1 MGRRKMGT
9 LIDPTDARIIA
20 LVQRDGRLP
29 NTAIAKA
36 VGLSEAAVRK
46 RLDRL
51 VREEVIHFRAHAD
64 PLKIG
69 FQIWAIIEVQTVP
82 HLTTRVAEQI
92 AELPGVIVVGLVTGN
107 FDVYAVGLF
116 RSTEEFNTFIIDR
129 LRKIPGITHTTT
141 SYITKAI
148 KRDFA
153 FGVPILEDA
162 AVPHGQG
169 AKPHPRRSRAKSLRK
184 QSPPT

>member
-1 MGRRKMGT
+1 MGRRKSGM
-9 LIDPTDARIIA
+9 LMDSTDARIIA
-20 LVQRDGRLP
+20 LVQRDGRLA
-29 NTAIAKA
+29 NTAIARA

-51 VREEVIHFRAHAD
+51 VRDGVIHFRAHAD
-64 PLKIG
+64 PLKVG

-82 HLTTRVAEQI
+82 RLTTRVAEQI

-116 RSTEEFNTFIIDR
+116 RSTEDFNTFIIDR
-129 LRKIPGITHTTT
+129 LRKIRGVTHTTT

-153 FGVPILEDA
+153 FGVPILDNA
-162 AVPHGQG
+162 IALQTQLSKV
-169 AKPHPRRSRAKSLRK
+169 KPQRRRRKMSRNQSL
-184 QSPPT
+184 PT

>member
-1 MGRRKMGT
+1 MGRRKGGL
-9 LIDPTDARIIA
+9 LIDPVDARIIA
-20 LVQRDGRLP
+20 LVQRDGRMS
-29 NTAIAKA
+29 NTAIAKV

-51 VREEVIHFRAHAD
+51 VRDEVIHFRAHAD

-92 AELPGVIVVGLVTGN
+92 AELPSVIVVGLVTGN

-116 RSTEEFNTFIIDR
+116 RSTDDFNTFIIDR

-153 FGVPILEDA
+153 FGVPILEA
-162 AVPHGQG
+162 AAAPHGEG
-169 AKPHPRRSRAKSLRK
+169 RKRRLRRSRNKPGRKESL
-184 QSPPT
+184 PT

>member
-1 MGRRKMGT
+1 MARRRSGVI
-9 LIDPTDARIIA
+9 IDPTDARIIA
-20 LVQRDGRLP
+20 LVQADGRLP
-29 NTAIAKA
+29 NTAIAKS

-51 VREEVIHFRAHAD
+51 VRDEIIHFRAHAD

-69 FQIWAIIEVQTVP
+69 FQIWAIIEIQTQP
-82 HLTTRVAEQI
+82 SLTTRVAEKI
-92 AELPGVIVVGLVTGN
+92 AELPGIIVVGLVTGN

-116 RSTEEFNTFIIDR
+116 RSTEEFNDIIIER
-129 LRKIPGITHTTT
+129 LRKTRGVTRTTT

-153 FGVPILEDA
+153 FGVPILEA
-162 AVPHGQG
+162 ARMTPGTG
-169 AKPHPRRSRAKSLRK
+169 DERRPRQTRKKGSR
-184 QSPPT
+184 